1 MTIRLIRWRERG
13 CHKAE
18 AQERKGKMRMQR
30 RSNRNWIW
38 THGEHRCYKSAL
50 FRSMRVC
57 IYIFIYGGSLY
68 YIYFLSLFPSC
79 CLSLPTLM
87 VFNSTHIFVPFVIKK
102 WRLRRQCRGAS
113 EEHTAAGW
121 RMEDETPPP
130 PLTNNSSSYP
140 FPPFPHTHA
149 HTQPAYLQPI
159 INTPPLHPLPPSRV
173 ASSFPFLLH
182 LSAHSVISTESACHC
197 LRETRLLQ
205 TFNCS

>member
-50 FRSMRVC
+50 FRSMRMC
-57 IYIFIYGGSLY
+57 ICIFIYGGSLY

-87 VFNSTHIFVPFVIKK
+87 VFNSTHIFVPFVIKG

-121 RMEDETPPP
+121 RMKP
-130 PLTNNSSSYP
+130 PLP
-140 FPPFPHTHA
+140 
-149 HTQPAYLQPI
+149 
-159 INTPPLHPLPPSRV
+159 
-173 ASSFPFLLH
+173 
-182 LSAHSVISTESACHC
+182 
-197 LRETRLLQ
+197 LLQ
-205 TFNCS
+205 TTPPAILSRLFHTRTHTHSLHIFNLSSTLPHFILFLLPE